1 MNHYQLYQMIY
12 GRILEATCAIIAIVS
27 LVGTGVFKG
36 TDVNW
41 VFWAMAILCTV
52 LRYVVTRRMRTLEAK
67 FNLDAR

>member
-12 GRILEATCAIIAIVS
+12 WRIVEATCVIIAIVS

-41 VFWAMAILCTV
+41 VFWTMAILCTV
-52 LRYVVTRRMRTLEAK
+52 LRYVVTWRMRTLDA
-67 FNLDAR
+67 NLKSEE